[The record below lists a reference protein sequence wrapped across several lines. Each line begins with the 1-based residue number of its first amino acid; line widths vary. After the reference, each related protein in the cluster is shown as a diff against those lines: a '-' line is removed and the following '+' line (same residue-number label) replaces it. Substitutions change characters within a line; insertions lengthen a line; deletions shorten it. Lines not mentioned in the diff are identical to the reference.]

1 MGYKMVET
9 YKKGMTTKMGVV
21 YRLKNGALARR
32 RSATDGRLKI
42 TQGATKAHMDKIRSK
57 KRGRKQISPR
67 AAAVAFNRYYNRKSY
82 KSPAAR
88 KAAMTRDMCHK
99 RKGDRVVTTNRYSSK
114 KGPATFDFKGVD
126 DGSRCPKG
134 KTVRAY
140 RKPSPARLA
149 GLKKARSVRR
159 SRRTR
164 SPSKKASPAK
174 RKSPAKK
181 SPAKKASPAKKSP
194 AKRKPPAKKS
204 PAKKVVRR
212 SNRVRAQ
219 R

>member
-114 KGPATFDFKGVD
+114 KGPATFDFKGVG

-140 RKPSPARLA
+140 KKPSPARLS
-149 GLKKARSVRR
+149 GLKKARSQRR
-159 SRRTR
+159 R

-181 SPAKKASPAKKSP
+181 SPAKRKSPAKKSP